1 MRSFIFR
8 DIINQQNE
16 KTPRNTVKKRCFR
29 GVLLFFVTNLLLI
42 QSSKHTVYV
51 HTDIQKVETDH
62 NGKAVEDLF
71 SYHEVQYSKDEY
83 LDLMM
88 KENAALKE
96 SITDTQIALCEIYES
111 MGG

>member
-1 MRSFIFR
+1 MKDMGIVHGSGEQAKAVIVGF
-8 DIINQQNE
+8 D
-16 KTPRNTVKKRCFR
+16 
-29 GVLLFFVTNLLLI
+29 
-42 QSSKHTVYV
+42 TVYV

-62 NGKAVEDLF
+62 NGKTVEDLY

-88 KENAALKE
+88 QENAALKE

-111 MGG
+111 IGG